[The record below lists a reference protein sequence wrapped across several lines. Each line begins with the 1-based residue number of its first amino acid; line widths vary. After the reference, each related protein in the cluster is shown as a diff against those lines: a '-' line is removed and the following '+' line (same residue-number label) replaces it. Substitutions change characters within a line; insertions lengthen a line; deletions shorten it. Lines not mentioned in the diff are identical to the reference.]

1 MKKIFSQQGQNY
13 YLGLDIGTD
22 SVGWAVTDLNYK
34 LLRVNNK
41 NLWGVR
47 LFDEAQQASAR
58 RLQRESRRRLERRRL
73 RVNLLQQIFAPAI
86 NAKDSNF
93 FARLDDSNLYGEDKR
108 EKTKFSLFSDT
119 NFTDIDFHKKYKTV
133 YHLRDRKSVV

>member
-73 RVNLLQQIFAPAI
+73 RVNLLQQIFAPQ
-86 NAKDSNF
+86 
-93 FARLDDSNLYGEDKR
+93 
-108 EKTKFSLFSDT
+108 
-119 NFTDIDFHKKYKTV
+119 
-133 YHLRDRKSVV
+133 